1 MFALAGPIVAD
12 FAALNHAIHIAASL
26 LPAGFS
32 VFTLLLAQPAAAK
45 LGGPAALRGLR
56 SRLIVPMR
64 WSLLVAFASGLIWL
78 ATEALSMSGLAVR
91 DAMTREVLGTVLG
104 STLFGRLW
112 VLRAVLL
119 AALAAWLLR
128 PRIDGDGAGAET
140 LTLLLAAAFAATLA
154 WAGHAA
160 GLESGEG
167 AALLTAQTVHV
178 LAAAGWPGPLA
189 PPIPPLRDAR
199 GRPASFAFATVV
211 TRRFSTLGIACV
223 TALVVSGLVNS
234 WILVGWVPA
243 LFGTAYGRLLLLK
256 TVLFLAMLHLA

>member
-128 PRIDGDGAGAET
+128 PRLHRGGAGGGGARLGARAVGEVGVVPGD
-140 LTLLLAAAFAATLA
+140 
-154 WAGHAA
+154 AGPGGGERLSPHA
-160 GLESGEG
+160 G
-167 AALLTAQTVHV
+167 
-178 LAAAGWPGPLA
+178 
-189 PPIPPLRDAR
+189 AR
-199 GRPASFAFATVV
+199 GGLDLGGSRLGGDRARRTRPWA
-211 TRRFSTLGIACV
+211 RRHRGRRLSRRN
-223 TALVVSGLVNS
+223 TA
-234 WILVGWVPA
+234 
-243 LFGTAYGRLLLLK
+243 GR
-256 TVLFLAMLHLA
+256 ARNAA